1 MADDVIGLG
10 FEPYIVDS
18 AYREVDDFSRYMEGR
33 LGKTIN
39 EIDGDFVK
47 LAKNRMV
54 EFVKYEDRIDAI
66 AYTLTKGGK
75 ISKSKNNLPFL
86 LGANFS
92 PEEIKKIQSMSNQE
106 FSQVKH
112 IATLSRRRNEL
123 AEARAKKE
131 ADKKAASDLARKRGA
146 QFSDIMRENLWGNNL
161 KAYEL
166 SQKKSELKRLQGEYS
181 LVSEKDTAKAK
192 ELEESITKT
201 RKEISRLQRELK
213 PTAMGKFFNFFKR
226 MGMSR
231 VLFST
236 WTRIISDMSA
246 SIQNLSNISPEYNK
260 MFSEINSDISK
271 ISASIVSVIA
281 PLLSIAQPIIS
292 FIANAI
298 ANIASG
304 LSKVTSVLSG
314 QNKYLKVNKEYYK
327 DINAEANKLSFDK
340 FEALSGNATQE
351 LLVEEEMSSDE
362 MVGIIGYLTTIG
374 ALLTAFGTYKIM
386 KWIQDDGVK
395 KLTDGLGKVGKKID
409 DISNAAVVAGAAFA
423 FVTTIFNL
431 INVINN
437 WKSES
442 LITKITAITAAVAGL
457 AAVIFSILAATGVG
471 SKRVMKGISIGLTA
485 GATLLAG
492 VSAMR
497 FADGGIP
504 SKGSLFIAGEAG
516 AELVHTM
523 PSGNTGVTNVE
534 QFTQAMINAN
544 YQSSGLF
551 QSLIEAALYNC
562 SSLFETNIDGA
573 SIARSKTFK
582 NEINRTNSGLNLK

>member
-1 MADDVIGLG
+1 MADEVLGLG
-10 FEPYIVDS
+10 FEPFIVDS

-33 LGKTIN
+33 LGKSIN
-39 EIDGDFVK
+39 EIDGNFVK

-92 PEEIKKIQSMSNQE
+92 SEEIKKIKSMGNQE

-131 ADKKAASDLARKRGA
+131 ADKKVASDLARRRGA

-166 SQKKSELKRLQGEYS
+166 SQKKSELRRLQGEYS

-192 ELEESITKT
+192 ELENSITKT
-201 RKEISRLQRELK
+201 RKEISRLQKELK

-246 SIQNLSNISPEYNK
+246 SIQNLSDISPEYNK
-260 MFSEINSDISK
+260 MFSGINSDISK

-281 PLLSIAQPIIS
+281 PLLNIAQPIVS

-340 FEALSGNATQE
+340 FESLSGNATQE
-351 LLVEEEMSSDE
+351 LLVEEEIDSLQANN
-362 MVGIIGYLTTIG
+362 IIAYLTTIG
-374 ALLTAFGTYKIM
+374 GILVGFASYKIVD
-386 KWIQDDGVK
+386 WFLHDGVK
-395 KLTDGLGKVGKKID
+395 KLSDGLGKVAGKVG
-409 DISNAAVVAGAAFA
+409 DISNAGLIAGSAFA
-423 FVTTIFNL
+423 FITSIFNL
-431 INVINN
+431 IEVAKN
-437 WKSES
+437 WDSSS
-442 LITKITAITAAVAGL
+442 LITKISAITSFVLGL
-457 AAVIFSILAATGVG
+457 AAAIMTILALTGVG
-471 SKRVMKGISIGLTA
+471 NVKIMKAISVGLTA
-485 GATLLAG
+485 GSVLSAG
-492 VSAMR
+492 VSAMK